1 MLFLVRKRG
10 RPRGRGRG
18 PGRPRGSRSGR
29 GRRYS
34 RSTPDY
40 SSLVKVEL
48 DDSPSPEEAS
58 HEVDE
63 DHTVFTAI
71 KSPPVLKTIKK
82 EDIMISVSIHESLCI
97 CGFSCIYTFVLVR
110 LNKYKYSAIIMLR
123 RIRQWYA
130 GMLLRICN

>member
-29 GRRYS
+29 GRGYS
-34 RSTPDY
+34 RSAPDY

-48 DDSPSPEEAS
+48 EDSPSPEEPS
-58 HEVDE
+58 QEVTE
-63 DHTVFTAI
+63 GHTVFTAI

-82 EDIMISVSIHESLCI
+82 EDIMVSVSVHE
-97 CGFSCIYTFVLVR
+97 F
-110 LNKYKYSAIIMLR
+110 
-123 RIRQWYA
+123 
-130 GMLLRICN
+130 LLYL